1 MVTVEEDDNEE
12 KADDYVMCISDGRA
26 ENVFDFNMMDF
37 NNDFKMPGGETVK
50 RKEKIWMLKI
60 ILKKNTKTL
69 CDS

>member
-37 NNDFKMPGGETVK
+37 NNDFKSPGVK
-50 RKEKIWMLKI
+50 L
-60 ILKKNTKTL
+60 
-69 CDS
+69 